1 MGLRP
6 SDPAPPNVFCAQNE
20 PGTEALLS
28 KEPLSDDE
36 GDYEVG

>member
-1 MGLRP
+1 MGPKP
-6 SDPAPPNVFCAQNE
+6 SNTAPPNMFCAQNE